1 MALANLYRHSPV
13 GCFEHCIALVLKIL
27 ARQVANAT
35 FIFNQENCF
44 QTRLSFGRQN
54 AGFSGN
60 CLSRCAHAWEI
71 DIKRGTLARF
81 ARDSNESPALL
92 DDAID
97 GRESKSSSLLSFRS
111 EERLKDVQL
120 DCPIHAHTGVANHK
134 HHVFPFC

>member
-35 FIFNQENCF
+35 FIFNQQNCF
-44 QTRLSFGRQN
+44 QTLFSFGSQSARL
-54 AGFSGN
+54 SGN

-71 DIKRGTLARF
+71 HIKRGTLARF
-81 ARDSNESPALL
+81 ARDSNKAPALL

-97 GRESKSSSLLSFRS
+97 GRESKSSSFLSFRG
-111 EERLKDVQL
+111 EERLKDMQL
-120 DCPIHAHTGVANHK
+120 D
-134 HHVFPFC
+134 

>member
-27 ARQVANAT
+27 ARQVANAA
-35 FIFNQENCF
+35 FIFKQQNCF
-44 QTRLSFGRQN
+44 QTLLSRGRQN
-54 AGFSGN
+54 SGFSRT
-60 CLSRCAHAWEI
+60 CLSRCADAWEI
-71 DIKRGTLARF
+71 DIKRGALARF